1 MGVTPLMFMHVQ
13 HISILSMLAQG
24 LRHMLLGLCM
34 VTSVAMA
41 TEPFVIDDIKVQG
54 LQRVE
59 PGTVFATLPF
69 RVGDTFTDDKSTA
82 AISALFAT
90 GLFTDVKVSVTE
102 RQVVVQV
109 QERPLVAEVSFTG
122 LKEFKDVDILKALR
136 DIGLGEGRPFDQALA
151 DRAEQ
156 ELKRQ
161 YLSRSMYAVQ
171 VQRTVTPTVGNRVNI
186 RFDVTEGEVATITA
200 IRIVGNQAFETDT
213 LLDEMQLD
221 TGGWLSWYTKSNRYA
236 QTKFAADLEA
246 LKNFYLTRGYINFSI
261 ESTQV
266 GISPDKQSMTLT
278 VNLQE
283 GRQYRVAEV
292 KLSGDYLGKQDAFAA
307 LSVIEVGQPYN
318 AATVEETAQAM
329 RRYFGE
335 FGYAFSQVN
344 VLPQL
349 NDEQGLVAL
358 DLVGVPSRRVYVRR
372 IEIEG
377 NERTRD
383 EVIRREFRQ
392 SEAAWYDGARIRLS
406 RDRVDR
412 LGYFTNV
419 DVQTRA
425 VTGTPDQVDLVVRV
439 VERPTGN
446 ISLGAAYSQEEK
458 ISLVLGLQLEN
469 VLGSGNYLGLQ
480 LNTSKYNRTFSL
492 SHTDPYFTQNGI
504 SRTVDVYS
512 RTQRPYDSQ
521 LTNANTNYSVV
532 TTGGALR
539 FGLPFSE
546 TDTVYVG
553 LGAESIQVKD
563 GASLPDA
570 YREFRNLY
578 GAPAAGYPLTVG
590 WSRDGR
596 DSFLAPTEGRLQ
608 RVNFEAGLG
617 KLRYTRL
624 DYQFQQYWPLTKKY
638 TIALNT
644 EFGLGQGSDGRPL
657 PIFKNFYGGGLGS
670 VRGFEQGTFGGK
682 SKVDGSSSNLLN
694 VGGDRKVLANMEFIT
709 PFPGAGT
716 DRTLRMFGFVDVG
729 NVYCTAGAGVD
740 CPATANKLR
749 ASSGVGISWI
759 SPVGPLRLAWA
770 KPLAKQDGDK
780 MQTLQF
786 SIGTS
791 F

>member
-1 MGVTPLMFMHVQ
+1 MHKTNVFWVQRLVWGVRR
-13 HISILSMLAQG
+13 A
-24 LRHMLLGLCM
+24 LLGLLA
-34 VTSVAMA
+34 VAVVA
-41 TEPFVIDDIKVQG
+41 TAAEPFVIDDIKVQG

-69 RVGDTFTDDKSTA
+69 RVGDTFTEDKSTA

-90 GLFTDVKVSVTE
+90 GLFTDVKVNVLQ
-102 RQVVVQV
+102 RQVVVQL
-109 QERPLVAEVSFTG
+109 QERPLVGEVSFTG
-122 LKEFKDVDILKALR
+122 LKEFKDDVILKALR
-136 DIGLGEGRPFDQALA
+136 DIGMAEGRPYDQALA
-151 DRAEQ
+151 ERAEQ

-161 YLSRSMYAVQ
+161 YLTRSMYAVQ
-171 VQRTVTPTVGNRVNI
+171 VQRTVTPTEGNRVNL
-186 RFDVTEGEVATITA
+186 RFDVIEGEVATITS
-200 IRIVGNQAFETDT
+200 IRIVGNQAFDTDT
-213 LLDEMQLD
+213 LLDEMQLN

-236 QTKFAADLEA
+236 QPKFAADLEA
-246 LKNFYLTRGYINFSI
+246 LKNFYLTRGYINFSV

-266 GISPDKQSMTLT
+266 GISPDKQSITLT
-278 VNLQE
+278 INVHE

-292 KLSGDYLGKQDAFAA
+292 KLSGDYLGKQAAFSR
-307 LSVIEVGQPYN
+307 LSVIRVGQPYN
-318 AATVEETAQAM
+318 ALTVEETTQAM
-329 RRYFGE
+329 RNYFGE
-335 FGYAFSQVN
+335 FGYAFAQVN
-344 VLPQL
+344 TVPQT
-349 NDEQGLVAL
+349 DDDKGLVTL
-358 DLVGVPSRRVYVRR
+358 ELVGVPSRRVYVRR

-412 LGYFTNV
+412 SGYFTNV
-419 DVQTRA
+419 DVQTRG

-458 ISLVLGLQLEN
+458 ISLVLGMQLEN
-469 VLGSGNYLGLQ
+469 VLGSGNYLGLEV
-480 LNTSKYNRTFSL
+480 NTSKYNRTFSL

-504 SRTVDVYS
+504 SRSIDVYS

-532 TTGGALR
+532 TNGGALR

-553 LGAESIQVKD
+553 LGAESIRIKD

-570 YREFRNLY
+570 YREFRTLY
-578 GAPAAGYPLTVG
+578 GAPASGYPLTVG
-590 WSRDGR
+590 WRRDGR
-596 DSFLAPTEGRLQ
+596 DSFFAPTEGRLQ

-624 DYQFQQYWPLTKKY
+624 DYQFQQYWPLTKRY
-638 TIALNT
+638 TLALNT
-644 EFGLGQGSDGRPL
+644 ELGLGQGSGGRPL
-657 PIFKNFYGGGLGS
+657 PVFKNFYGGGLGS

-682 SKVDGSSSNLLN
+682 SKVDGSASNLLN
-694 VGGDRKVLANMEFIT
+694 VGGDRKLLANMEFIT

-716 DRTLRMFGFVDVG
+716 DRTLRLFGFVDVG
-729 NVYCTAGAGVD
+729 NVYCSAGAGID
-740 CPATANKLR
+740 CPDSANKLR

-770 KPLAKQDGDK
+770 KPLSKQDGDK